1 MEHIAGALKKFIKKQ
16 GIDKEINQQKSVD
29 VWAEVVG
36 KKIKENT
43 EPIDVRFGVLTVKT
57 SNPVWRQE
65 LQFQKKG
72 IINSINKR
80 LKKTTIKDIRFI
92 WMKK

>member
-16 GIDKEINQQKSVD
+16 GIEQEINQQKATD
-29 VWAEVVG
+29 VWGQVVG
-36 KKIKENT
+36 KKIKEHT

-57 SNPVWRQE
+57 SSPVWRQE
-65 LQFQKKG
+65 LQFQKKS
-72 IINSINKR
+72 IVNSINKK

-92 WMKK
+92 

>member
-16 GIDKEINQQKSVD
+16 GIEKEINQQKAVN
-29 VWAEVVG
+29 VWAEAVG

-43 EPIDVRFGVLTVKT
+43 EPVDVRFGVLTVKT
-57 SNPVWRQE
+57 SSPVWRQE
-65 LQFQKKG
+65 LQFQKQN
-72 IINSINKR
+72 IIDSINKR
-80 LKKTTIKDIRFI
+80 LKKTTIKDVRFI